1 MSEIHS
7 LPESLKQQIQEAAAE
22 MLEGRLPAN
31 VNSPA
36 LNEAQRVIVEIA
48 RQSPELFV
56 LMLLSGSDIEGIEVT
71 ETETA
76 TEEQVVDE
84 YKGSYRT
91 SLLKPVATTR
101 TITRRVSLNRGERRK
116 L

>member
-31 VNSPA
+31 VNSQLSEP
-36 LNEAQRVIVEIA
+36 QRVIVEIA

-56 LMLLSGSDIEGIEVT
+56 LMLLSGNDIEGLEVT
-71 ETETA
+71 ETETV
-76 TEEQVVDE
+76 TEERVVEE
-84 YKGSYRT
+84 YNGSFRT
-91 SLLKPVATTR
+91 RSLKPTSTTR
-101 TITRRVSLNRGERRK
+101 TVTRRASLNRGERRR